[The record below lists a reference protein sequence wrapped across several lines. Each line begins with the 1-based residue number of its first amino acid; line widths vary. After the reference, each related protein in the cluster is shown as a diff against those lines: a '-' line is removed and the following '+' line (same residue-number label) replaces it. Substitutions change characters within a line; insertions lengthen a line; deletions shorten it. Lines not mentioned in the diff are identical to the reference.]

1 MVSIADKFKQV
12 NTHVHKINYNNT
24 VERLQDSTITHITM
38 KLTKLAKLIG
48 ANEKNIP
55 TVEIN
60 WLLTDSR
67 SLSFPTES
75 LFFAIHTARNNG
87 HNYIAELYQQN
98 LRYFVVSEMR
108 PEFEKMTDAV
118 FMKVSD
124 SLKALQTLAAAH
136 RASFKIPVI
145 GITGSN
151 GKTVVKEWLYQLL
164 HTDYVITRS
173 PRSYNS
179 QIGVPLSVWA
189 LSENTQLGIF
199 EAGISEPHEMEHLQ
213 PIIQPTI
220 GIFTNLGDAHQE
232 NFIGLKQKCEEKL
245 QLFNQSEILVYCS
258 DNKLVDISIAQS
270 DFKGKLFSWGKST
283 NAIVQILQVEKTPL
297 NTKVQLKYAGS
308 ELAIVIPFTDDA
320 SIENALQCVTV
331 MLCLGINPK
340 EIANRILL
348 LEAVAMRLE
357 VKEGVRDCLI
367 INDSYNSD
375 LNSLGI
381 ALDFLNQ
388 QATAKNLSKTLIL
401 SDILQSGQTT
411 EELYKT
417 VSELVKNKNIQRII
431 GIGSDISRYA
441 DKFELIDKTFFE
453 HTEDFLK
460 SSILRE
466 LKNEIILLKGSRKYH
481 FEDISEKLELVTHET
496 TLEVNLNALVDNL
509 NYFRDK
515 LRPETKMMCMV
526 KAFAYGSGAVEVART
541 LQHHRCDYLAVAVA
555 DEGAELRREGIRIP
569 IVVMNPEKGSFGMIF
584 DNKLEPE
591 VYSFRLLDSFI
602 ASAEK
607 LGLTD
612 YPIHIKIDSGMHR
625 LGFEPQDIEQLIA
638 RLKGQN
644 QVKVRSIFSHLAGA
658 DETKFDTFTRQQI
671 ATFSACADQLSATF
685 SHHIIR
691 HILNSSGIER
701 FPEYQFDMV
710 RLGIGH
716 YGISSLPEVKLKQV
730 CALKTVILQIKNIK
744 AGETVGYSRKGIVNT
759 DKRIAVIPIGYAD
772 GFDRKLGN
780 GVGEVLVN
788 GQRAKVI
795 GNVCMDLVMID
806 VTNLEAKEG
815 DQVEIFGDNLTI
827 TEVSDWLKT
836 IPYEVLTSVS
846 RRVKR
851 VYFQE

>member
-1 MVSIADKFKQV
+1 
-12 NTHVHKINYNNT
+12 
-24 VERLQDSTITHITM
+24 M
-38 KLTKLAKLIG
+38 KLNKIAQVVGAKD
-48 ANEKNIP
+48 KNIP

-67 SLSFPTES
+67 SLSFPSES
-75 LFFAIHTARNNG
+75 IFFAIHTTRNNG
-87 HNYIAELYQQN
+87 HNYVAELYQQN

-108 PEFEKMTDAV
+108 PEFAQMNDAV
-118 FMKVSD
+118 FIQVPD
-124 SLKALQTLAAAH
+124 SLKALQTLAQAH
-136 RASFKIPVI
+136 RAEFKIPVI

-164 HTDYVITRS
+164 HADYAITRS

-189 LSENTQLGIF
+189 INENTKLGIF
-199 EAGISEPHEMEHLQ
+199 EAGISEMHEMQHLQ

-232 NFIGLKQKCEEKL
+232 NFVGIKQKCEEKL
-245 QLFNQSEILVYCS
+245 QLFTQSEVLIYCS
-258 DNKLVDISIAQS
+258 DNKLVEISIAQS
-270 DFKGKLFSWGKST
+270 GFKGKLFSWGKSDK
-283 NAIVQILQVEKTPL
+283 ALLQTLNIDKTSA
-297 NTKVQLKYAGS
+297 NTRVSLKYSGS
-308 ELAIVIPFTDDA
+308 EFSVTIPFTDDA
-320 SIENALQCVTV
+320 SIENALQCVAV
-331 MLCLGINPK
+331 MLHLGFSTK
-340 EIANRILL
+340 EIAKRILH
-348 LEAVAMRLE
+348 LEVVAMRLE
-357 VKEGVRDCLI
+357 VKDGVRNCLI

-375 LNSLGI
+375 LNSLAI

-401 SDILQSGQTT
+401 SDILQSGQSPVI
-411 EELYKT
+411 LYKT
-417 VSELVKNKNIQRII
+417 VAELLNNKNIQRIV
-431 GIGSDISRYA
+431 GIGSELSKHA
-441 DKFELIDKTFFE
+441 DEFQSIEKNFFST
-453 HTEDFLK
+453 TEDFLK
-460 SSILRE
+460 STLLRD
-466 LKNEIILLKGSRKYH
+466 LKNEVILLKGSRKYH
-481 FEDISEKLELVTHET
+481 FEDISEKLELIAHET
-496 TLEVNLNALVDNL
+496 TLEVNLNALIDNL
-509 NYFRDK
+509 NYFRGK

-591 VYSFRLLDSFI
+591 IYSFRLLDAFI

-625 LGFEPQDIEQLIA
+625 LGFEPQDMEQLLV
-638 RLKGQN
+638 RLKGQT
-644 QVKVRSIFSHLAGA
+644 QVKVRSVFSHLAGA
-658 DETKFDTFTRQQI
+658 DEAKFDAFTKQQI
-671 ATFSACADQLSATF
+671 SVFTGCADQLSAAF

-691 HILNSSGIER
+691 HILNSAGIER
-701 FPEYQFDMV
+701 FSEFQFDMV

-716 YGISSLPEVKLKQV
+716 YGISTLPEVSLKQV
-730 CALKTVILQIKNIK
+730 CALKTIILQIKNVK
-744 AGETVGYSRKGIVNT
+744 AGETVGYSRKGIIDT

-788 GQRAKVI
+788 GHRAKVV
-795 GNVCMDLVMID
+795 GNICMDLCMID
-806 VTNLEAKEG
+806 VTGIPAKEG
-815 DQVEIFGDNLTI
+815 DQVEIFGDHLTI
-827 TEVSDWLKT
+827 SEVAGWLKT
-836 IPYEVLTSVS
+836 ISYEVLTSVS

-851 VYFQE
+851 IYFQE